1 MRKPV
6 LIIFLM
12 IFGSITD
19 AAPSRQTTFY
29 VAPDGSDRNPGTTE
43 RPLASLAGARDALR
57 ETGLLGRESLEVIF
71 RAGVYE
77 LPETVVF
84 TAADSGTPAAPVLYR
99 SERGAEVVISGGQRL
114 ELQWQPLE
122 KGIVAAKV
130 PADLVM
136 DQFYLN
142 GRLQHMARYP
152 NYDPETAIFGGYAAD
167 AFSTERAA
175 QWTDPAGGYLHAL
188 HQKRWASYHYL
199 IKGKN
204 PDGSLRSEGGW
215 QTNRKDPMHARYR
228 FVENIREE
236 LDARGEWFHDRK
248 AGQLLFYPPKDVDLE
263 NATVSMARLRCLVEL
278 RGSQDKPVRNIGFS
292 GLTFRH
298 ATRTFMD
305 TNEPIQRSDWAI
317 YRGGALFFEGTE
329 DCILDRCNLEQLG
342 GNAVFVSNYNRRVKI
357 QTCRIQG
364 CGASGVAFLGNPA
377 AVRSSRTK
385 EERDIDHA
393 DLDRLPGPLTDD
405 YPIECTVEDCL
416 ITDLGRV
423 EKQVAG
429 VEISMARRIT
439 VRNCSIYNVPRAG
452 IDIGTG
458 RWGGH
463 LIEGCDVFDTVLE
476 TGDHGSF
483 NSWGRDRFLEFEGR
497 PDDVD
502 LSELSLL
509 DNMEPTV
516 IRNSRWRCDHGWDID
531 LDDGSSNYHIYKNLL
546 LNGGLKF
553 RQGFRRYAWNNVI
566 VNDALHPHVW
576 FANSLD
582 VFKHNIVMGPYRPAR
597 MREEKWGLELDYNF
611 FTSSEAD
618 RSAYLAHG
626 ADEHSVVGDA
636 KFMNP
641 AKGDFRVA
649 EDSPALAIGFKNF
662 PMDQFG
668 VRDPKLRSMARTPD
682 IPRLRNVLSDPE
694 AIVYDWLGGKIR
706 DLQGGEYSAWGI
718 SSEAGG
724 ILVLYAPGWM
734 AIGQANLQKGDLIY
748 SCGGAQ
754 VKNVEDLSHCIQ
766 AAPSDQPLTLSV
778 RREGRGGGKI
788 VFPER
793 PPVPRAPER

>member
-1 MRKPV
+1 
-6 LIIFLM
+6 M
-12 IFGSITD
+12 ILESITY

-29 VAPDGSDRNPGTTE
+29 VAPDGSDGNPGTTE
-43 RPLASLAGARDALR
+43 QPLASLAGARDALR

-71 RAGVYE
+71 RAGLYD
-77 LPETVVF
+77 LSETVVF
-84 TAADSGTPAAPVLYR
+84 TAADSGTPTAPVLYR
-99 SERGAEVVISGGQRL
+99 GERGAEVVISGGQRL
-114 ELQWQPLE
+114 ELQWQPLD
-122 KGIVAAKV
+122 KGVVAAKV
-130 PADLVM
+130 PADLAM

-142 GRLQHMARYP
+142 GELQHMARYP
-152 NYDPETAIFGGYAAD
+152 NYDPEIAIFGGYAAD

-175 QWTDPAGGYLHAL
+175 
-188 HQKRWASYHYL
+188 RWADPVGGIMHAIHGNRWGSYHYL
-199 IKGKN
+199 ITGKKT
-204 PDGSLRSEGGW
+204 DGSITYEGGW
-215 QTNRKDPMHARYR
+215 QTGGTRMHDRYR

-236 LDARGEWFHDRK
+236 LDAPGEWYHDRK
-248 AGQLLFYPPKDVDLE
+248 AGLLYFYPPAGVELKQ
-263 NATVSMARLRCLVEL
+263 ATVEIASLRCLVKL
-278 RGSQDKPVRNIGFS
+278 RETPEKPVRFVSFS
-292 GLTFRH
+292 GFTFRH
-298 ATRTFMD
+298 AKRTFMD
-305 TNEPIQRSDWAI
+305 TRERMLGSDWRI
-317 YRGGALFFEGTE
+317 YRGGAVYFEGAE
-329 DCILDRCNLEQLG
+329 DCMLDHCTLEQLG
-342 GNAVFVSNYNRRVKI
+342 GNAVFVNNYNRRIKV
-357 QTCRIQG
+357 QTCRIKN
-364 CGASGVAFLGNPA
+364 CGASAVCFVGNPA
-377 AVRSSRTK
+377 AVRGANSRN
-385 EERDIDHA
+385 RLRGGNNRID
-393 DLDRLPGPLTDD
+393 LTPGPLTED
-405 YPIECTVEDCL
+405 YPAECTVENCL
-416 ITDLGRV
+416 IRQLGLV

-439 VRNCSIYNVPRAG
+439 VRDCSIYEMPRAG
-452 IDIGTG
+452 IDIGNG

-483 NSWGRDRFLEFEGR
+483 NSWGRDRLMGR
-497 PDDVD
+497 GVTESDRA
-502 LSELSLL
+502 EIALL
-509 DNMEPTV
+509 DNMEPTI

-531 LDDGSSNYHIYKNLL
+531 LDDGSSNYHIYNNLM

-553 RQGFRRYAWNNVI
+553 RQGFRRHAWNNVI

-576 FANSLD
+576 YSNSLD
-582 VFKHNIVMGPYRPAR
+582 AFKHNIVMGPYRPAV
-597 MREEKWGLELDYNF
+597 MREGKWGLELDYNF
-611 FTSSEAD
+611 FTSNEAD

-626 ADEHSVVGDA
+626 VDEHSVVGDA
-636 KFMNP
+636 KFINP

-724 ILVLYAPGWM
+724 VLVLYAPGWM
-734 AIGQANLQKGDLIY
+734 AIGEANLRKGDLIY

-754 VKNVEDLSHCIQ
+754 VKNVEDLSRCIQ
-766 AAPSDQPLTLSV
+766 AAPADQPLTLSI
-778 RREGRGGGKI
+778 RREGRGRSKV

-793 PPVPRAPER
+793 PPVPKRPTRK

>member
-1 MRKPV
+1 MRKSV
-6 LIIFLM
+6 LIILLM
-12 IFGSITD
+12 IFGSITY

-71 RAGVYE
+71 RAGRYDLSE
-77 LPETVVF
+77 NVVF
-84 TAADSGTPAAPVLYR
+84 TAADSGTPTAPVLYR
-99 SERGAEVVISGGQRL
+99 GERGAEVVISGGQRL
-114 ELQWQPLE
+114 ELQWQPLD
-122 KGIVAAKV
+122 KGVVAAKV
-130 PADLVM
+130 PADLAM

-142 GRLQHMARYP
+142 GELQHMARYP

-167 AFSTERAA
+167 AISAERAA
-175 QWTDPAGGYLHAL
+175 RWADPAGGYLHAL
-188 HQKRWASYHYL
+188 HRSCWGSYHYR
-199 IKGKN
+199 IMGKN
-204 PDGSLRSEGGW
+204 ADGSLRSVGGW
-215 QTNRKDPMHARYR
+215 QTNRKDPMHNRYR

-236 LDARGEWFHDRK
+236 LDAPGEWFHDRK
-248 AGQLLFYPPKDVDLE
+248 AGQLLFYPPRGVDLA
-263 NATVSMARLRCLVEL
+263 NATVSIARLRSLVEL
-278 RGSQDKPVRNIGFS
+278 RGSQGKPVRNIGFS

-317 YRGGALFFEGTE
+317 YRGGAVFFEGTE
-329 DCILDRCNLEQLG
+329 DCMLDRCILEQLG
-342 GNAVFVSNYNRRVKI
+342 GNAVFVSNYNRRVRI

-385 EERDIDHA
+385 EDRRIDYA

-405 YPIECTVEDCL
+405 YPAECTVENCL
-416 ITDLGRV
+416 ISDLGRV

-439 VRNCSIYNVPRAG
+439 VRNCSIYDVPRAG

-476 TGDHGSF
+476 TGDHGCF

-497 PDDVD
+497 PDVD
-502 LSELSLL
+502 ILELSLL

-531 LDDGSSNYHIYKNLL
+531 LDDGSSNYHIYNNLML
-546 LNGGLKF
+546 SGGLKF
-553 RQGFRRYAWNNVI
+553 RQGFRRHAWNNVI

-582 VFKHNIVMGPYRPAR
+582 VFKHNIVMGSYRPAR
-597 MREEKWGLELDYNF
+597 MGTGKWGLELDYNF
-611 FTSSEAD
+611 FTSNEAD
-618 RSAYLAHG
+618 RSAYLQHSV
-626 ADEHSVVGDA
+626 DEHSVVGDA
-636 KFMNP
+636 QFINP

-668 VRDPKLRSMARTPD
+668 VRDPKLRSMARTPN
-682 IPRLRNVLSDPE
+682 IPRLLNLMSDPE
-694 AIVYDWLGGKIR
+694 AIVYNWLGGRIR

-724 ILVLYAPGWM
+724 ILVLLAPRYG
-734 AIGQANLQKGDLIY
+734 AGRELRLRNGDLIY
-748 SCGGAQ
+748 TCNGIA
-754 VKNVEDLSHCIQ
+754 VKGVEDLIKVISETPTDD
-766 AAPSDQPLTLSV
+766 ALSLQV
-778 RREGRGGGKI
+778 RREGRGRVKLTS
-788 VFPER
+788 PER
-793 PPVPRAPER
+793 LPVPKAAKR